1 MSAILITLA
10 IILPCL
16 LVGFLSPAVARTLVM
31 VAVISTSL
39 WVALDSSRPQVR
51 DYKSQVGAHPFVLFT
66 APVGNSP
73 LLSQA
78 Q

>member
-1 MSAILITLA
+1 VSAILITLA

-51 DYKSQVGAHPFVLFT
+51 DYKSQVGPIHSFCSRLRS
-66 APVGNSP
+66 GILHS
-73 LLSQA
+73 
-78 Q
+78 